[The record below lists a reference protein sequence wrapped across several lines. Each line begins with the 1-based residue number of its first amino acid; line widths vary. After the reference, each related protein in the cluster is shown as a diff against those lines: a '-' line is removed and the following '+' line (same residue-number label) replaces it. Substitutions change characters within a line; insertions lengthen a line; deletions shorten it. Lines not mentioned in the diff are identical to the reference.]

1 MFGSGTPWVSL
12 RSVVNW
18 PVRRKASLI
27 SPLAAIDFRF
37 HVSLLARGLEDV
49 LASASLGGSSRVA
62 VRIGYH
68 EPLAHRLNAAAD
80 IALTPSRFEP
90 LSAMYAMRCGAPV
103 TGSVGGLTDTVVDV
117 ARECADEEGAT
128 GFTFSDATAD
138 ELTACV
144 KRACAGF
151 GNKTSWRR
159 IQRNAMDRD
168 FSWNR
173 SAQRYLAVYRNLLR
187 AGVWTASEP
196 QSAGAFLG

>member
-1 MFGSGTPWVSL
+1 M
-12 RSVVNW
+12 
-18 PVRRKASLI
+18 RRKASLV
-27 SPLAAIDFRF
+27 SPLAAVDFRF
-37 HVSLLARGLEDV
+37 RVSLLARDLEDA
-49 LASASLGGSSRVA
+49 LATASLGGSARVA
-62 VRIGYH
+62 VRIGYP

-90 LSAMYAMRCGAPV
+90 YRLSAMYAMRYGAPPV
-103 TGSVGGLTDTVVDV
+103 TGSVGGLTDTMVDV
-117 ARECADEEGAT
+117 ARECADEEGVT

-138 ELTACV
+138 ELRACV

-151 GNKTSWRR
+151 GDKTSWRR

-173 SAQRYLAVYRNLLR
+173 SARRYLAVYRNLLR

-196 QSAGAFLG
+196 QLAGAFLG

>member
-1 MFGSGTPWVSL
+1 
-12 RSVVNW
+12 
-18 PVRRKASLI
+18 
-27 SPLAAIDFRF
+27 
-37 HVSLLARGLEDV
+37 
-49 LASASLGGSSRVA
+49 
-62 VRIGYH
+62 
-68 EPLAHRLNAAAD
+68 
-80 IALTPSRFEP
+80 
-90 LSAMYAMRCGAPV
+90 MYAMRYGAPPV

-117 ARECADEEGAT
+117 ARECADEERAT

-151 GNKTSWRR
+151 GDKTSWRR

-196 QSAGAFLG
+196 QLAGAFLG

>member
-1 MFGSGTPWVSL
+1 MGIAA
-12 RSVVNW
+12 
-18 PVRRKASLI
+18 ASLI

-37 HVSLLARGLEDV
+37 RVSLLGRGLEDA
-49 LASASLGGSSRVA
+49 LATASLGGSSRVA

-90 LSAMYAMRCGAPV
+90 CGLSAMYAMRYGAPPV
-103 TGSVGGLTDTVVDV
+103 RGSVDV

-151 GNKTSWRR
+151 GDKTSWRR
-159 IQRNAMDRD
+159 IQRNAVDRD
-168 FSWNR
+168 FSWNP
-173 SAQRYLAVYRNLLR
+173 SAQRYLAVYRNLC

-196 QSAGAFLG
+196 